1 MKTLPII
8 ITGILSLFTLSS
20 AFAEQ
25 EMKTEHIVLSQLMN
39 AIADNDYEAF
49 LSNGTPTFKKN
60 IPKQA
65 FSSVSDQL
73 APLIRKGYTTEY
85 LSKLHQ
91 NGNTVHLWKI
101 SYVDSKENSVAKM
114 GVVDGKVSGFWLF

>member
-8 ITGILSLFTLSS
+8 VAGILSLFTFSS
-20 AFAEQ
+20 AFAE
-25 EMKTEHIVLSQLMN
+25 EELKTEHIVLSQLMK
-39 AIADNDYEAF
+39 AIADNDYDAF

-73 APLIRKGYTTEY
+73 APLIGKGYTTEY

-91 NGNTVHLWKI
+91 QGNTVHLWKI
-101 SYVDSKENSVAKM
+101 SYGESKENSVAKM
-114 GVVDGKVSGFWLF
+114 GVIDGQVSGFWIF